1 VPSYG
6 DASGNHRSARDLNDQ
21 VIQQLFAAGLDLQ
34 SLRRFAP
41 DETAQRRITALAT
54 TLDKVITQVRD
65 SIYAL
70 GPEPGADESL
80 SGRIVHAVYGA
91 TGRSGRVPRLQFEG
105 PINTALHGAAA
116 RHLLAVLAAGL
127 DNSARHSGAGSIS
140 ICVTAILDR
149 ICLTIDDDGHTP
161 GVLNGPL
168 CTLEQAARALKATL
182 TVSSTSGQA
191 TRLRWEG
198 PAATNHP

>member
-1 VPSYG
+1 MPSYG
-6 DASGNHRSARDLNDQ
+6 DTSGNHRTARDLNDQ

-34 SLRRFAP
+34 SLRRFTP

-54 TLDKVITQVRD
+54 ALDKVITQVRA

-70 GPEPGADESL
+70 DPEPGADESL
-80 SGRIVHAVYGA
+80 SARIVHAVYGA

-105 PINTALHGAAA
+105 PIDTALHGAAA
-116 RHLLAVLAAGL
+116 RHLLAVLAAGV
-127 DNSARHSGAGSIS
+127 DNTARHSGAGSIS
-140 ICVTAILDR
+140 ICVTATPDR
-149 ICLTIDDDGHTP
+149 ICLTIDDDGRTP
-161 GVLNGPL
+161 WVLDGPL
-168 CTLEQAARALKATL
+168 RTLEHTARALNATL
-182 TVSSTSGQA
+182 TVSSTPGQG